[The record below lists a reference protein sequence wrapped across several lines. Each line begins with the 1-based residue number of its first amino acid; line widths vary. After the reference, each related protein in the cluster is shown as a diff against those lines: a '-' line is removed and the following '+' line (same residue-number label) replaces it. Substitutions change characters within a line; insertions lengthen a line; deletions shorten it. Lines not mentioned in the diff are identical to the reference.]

1 MVRAFA
7 WALAV
12 FAAGCASPRA
22 SAQQAAQQIPAPT
35 ATASASPGTIDVGK
49 TGWAVKRPVVAAACP
64 FGCPWGEL
72 GEFVHDAMKPLGY
85 DVILCRNCNRDRGP
99 RLVSSAALP
108 PPLDA
113 LDARTGTTQRFD
125 APVDFG
131 ITASGILASAY
142 EGTGG
147 YANGNFKNLRL
158 IARIEDPSFL
168 LIAVKADSGITDL
181 AQIKE
186 KKLPVK
192 LLAGGGADQV
202 LKYYGMTRADITSWG
217 GSVNAAMGARESAEF
232 DVIIDD
238 HGSPAMNPEGS
249 HWPILSQK
257 YNLRFLDLP
266 EPLIQELDKSPDYQ
280 VVSTKWGLLK
290 GVDRNI
296 RTVGRSGEAIFARTD
311 TPDQAAYDVAKAV
324 DQSRNDLIWLIRRY
338 SIDPRTVAQNQ
349 DVPLHPGAARY
360 YREQGYIK

>member
-1 MVRAFA
+1 
-7 WALAV
+7 
-12 FAAGCASPRA
+12 
-22 SAQQAAQQIPAPT
+22 
-35 ATASASPGTIDVGK
+35 
-49 TGWAVKRPVVAAACP
+49 
-64 FGCPWGEL
+64 
-72 GEFVHDAMKPLGY
+72 
-85 DVILCRNCNRDRGP
+85 
-99 RLVSSAALP
+99 VSSAALP

-217 GSVNAAMGARESAEF
+217 G
-232 DVIIDD
+232 
-238 HGSPAMNPEGS
+238 
-249 HWPILSQK
+249 
-257 YNLRFLDLP
+257 
-266 EPLIQELDKSPDYQ
+266 
-280 VVSTKWGLLK
+280 
-290 GVDRNI
+290 
-296 RTVGRSGEAIFARTD
+296 
-311 TPDQAAYDVAKAV
+311 
-324 DQSRNDLIWLIRRY
+324 
-338 SIDPRTVAQNQ
+338 
-349 DVPLHPGAARY
+349 
-360 YREQGYIK
+360 